1 MDGQSTRPDPSAA
14 VVALSDLLAELRAG
28 RTAEAGR
35 PPEDGAAALLQAL
48 VMLRGLREAISG
60 WEPELITAAREA
72 GVSWALLAPALGVT
86 SRQAA
91 ERRYLRLQPT
101 LTGEATGEGR
111 VQVTRDGRA
120 GDRAVSQWAQRNAA
134 VLRGLAGQVSALPDL
149 DAHSRRHADRVRE
162 ALGGDDVSALLGSLA
177 DMRGHLVA
185 DHPRLAAQIRDLTTD
200 AEHRRAETIHQRHA
214 PGRTGVGST

>member
-1 MDGQSTRPDPSAA
+1 
-14 VVALSDLLAELRAG
+14 
-28 RTAEAGR
+28 
-35 PPEDGAAALLQAL
+35 
-48 VMLRGLREAISG
+48 LREEISG

-149 DAHSRRHADRVRE
+149 DAHSRRHADRVHEDPPATCARPHRRGFH
-162 ALGGDDVSALLGSLA
+162 LSAVGERVVHS
-177 DMRGHLVA
+177 GVA
-185 DHPRLAAQIRDLTTD
+185 ATTD
-200 AEHRRAETIHQRHA
+200 AALRVAG
-214 PGRTGVGST
+214 PGGRGYRDPDG